1 MGIMSNQPRSLTFIE
16 KIFSVRNEG
25 TRKVISFFGLKI
37 RFRTPRLV
45 YRELNARL
53 DRQQDDFNAKFSM
66 LQDQSRQFSH
76 EFNSLLEKQKQEFNS
91 KLINL
96 LEQQS
101 RSFISELSTRLAK
114 VPHDD
119 VNRKLAAN
127 VEKQAKIFDSKV
139 RELNAKCQALLYKIH
154 RYCPDDKRPL
164 AMKDW
169 FYEHTGEQLDL
180 DNPQTYNQKIQ
191 WLKLY
196 DSTPVKARLSDKY
209 QVREWIKEKIGEE
222 YLIPLLGVWDN
233 FDDID
238 FNKLPDKFALK
249 CNHGSGYN
257 IIVKDKSKLDL
268 AAVRRKV
275 NEWMNEDYSFKSG
288 FELQYTLI
296 PRKIVIE
303 QYIENKND
311 DLYDYKFW
319 CFDGEVK
326 YIEFISGRY
335 TNQKKLAFYDINWQ
349 KQNFLSDRAVLDDEV
364 IEKPDNF
371 DLMVKLAETLSKG
384 FNHVRVDFY
393 DVNNKIYFGEMTFTT
408 SSGVCPWQ
416 PKEEDLEFGKMIKLP
431 SKN

>member
-1 MGIMSNQPRSLTFIE
+1 MSNQPRSLTIIE

-25 TRKVISFFGLKI
+25 SRKVICIFGLKI
-37 RFRTPRLV
+37 RFSTPRLV
-45 YRELNARL
+45 YRELHARL
-53 DRQQDDFNAKFSM
+53 ERQGEDLEK
-66 LQDQSRQFSH
+66 L
-76 EFNSLLEKQKQEFNS
+76 NSLLKEQSQSFSNELNRRLKEQEQYFNNRF
-91 KLINL
+91 IDL

-101 RSFISELSTRLAK
+101 RSFNNGFGSRLEERFKSLNGELTARL
-114 VPHDD
+114 D
-119 VNRKLAAN
+119 
-127 VEKQAKIFDSKV
+127 KQAKVFDGKFNG
-139 RELNAKCQALLYKIH
+139 LNGRCKTLLYKIH

>member
-25 TRKVISFFGLKI
+25 TRKVICIFGLKI

-53 DRQQDDFNAKFSM
+53 DRQQDDFNTKFSM

-76 EFNSLLEKQKQEFNS
+76 EFNSLLEKQKQEFN
-91 KLINL
+91 
-96 LEQQS
+96 
-101 RSFISELSTRLAK
+101 
-114 VPHDD
+114 
-119 VNRKLAAN
+119 
-127 VEKQAKIFDSKV
+127 SKV

>member
-53 DRQQDDFNAKFSM
+53 DRQQDDFNTKFSM

-76 EFNSLLEKQKQEFNS
+76 EFNSLL
-91 KLINL
+91 
-96 LEQQS
+96 
-101 RSFISELSTRLAK
+101 
-114 VPHDD
+114 
-119 VNRKLAAN
+119 
-127 VEKQAKIFDSKV
+127 EKQAKIFDSKV

>member
-1 MGIMSNQPRSLTFIE
+1 MSNQPRSLTIIE

-25 TRKVISFFGLKI
+25 SRKVICIFGLKI
-37 RFRTPRLV
+37 RFSTPRLV
-45 YRELNARL
+45 YRELHARL
-53 DRQQDDFNAKFSM
+53 ERQGEDLEK
-66 LQDQSRQFSH
+66 L
-76 EFNSLLEKQKQEFNS
+76 NSLLKEQSQSFSNELNRRLKEQEQYFNNRF
-91 KLINL
+91 IDL

-101 RSFISELSTRLAK
+101 RSFNNGFGSRLEERFKSLNGELTARL
-114 VPHDD
+114 D
-119 VNRKLAAN
+119 
-127 VEKQAKIFDSKV
+127 KQAKVFDGKFNG
-139 RELNAKCQALLYKIH
+139 LNGRCKTLLYKIH
-154 RYCPDDKRPL
+154 KYCPDEKRPL

-275 NEWMNEDYSFKSG
+275 NTWMNEDYSFKSG

-349 KQNFLSDRAVLDDEV
+349 KQNFLSDRAVLDDDV
-364 IEKPDNF
+364 IEKPGNF

-431 SKN
+431 IKD

>member
-1 MGIMSNQPRSLTFIE
+1 MSNETRGLTIFE

-25 TRKVISFFGLKI
+25 TRKVICFLGLKI

-45 YRELNARL
+45 YRELHARL
-53 DRQQDDFNAKFSM
+53 EKQSDDLDK
-66 LQDQSRQFSH
+66 L
-76 EFNSLLEKQKQEFNS
+76 NSLLKQQSQMFGNALNS
-91 KLINL
+91 KLKEQEQYFNNRFIDL

-101 RSFISELSTRLAK
+101 QSFNNSFGNRLEKQFKDLNGEVTA
-114 VPHDD
+114 
-119 VNRKLAAN
+119 RL
-127 VEKQAKIFDSKV
+127 EKQAKIFESKINGQ
-139 RELNAKCQALLYKIH
+139 NARYQTLIYKIY

-180 DNPQTYNQKIQ
+180 GNPQTYNQKIQ

-275 NEWMNEDYSFKSG
+275 NTWMNEDYSFKFG

-349 KQNFLSDRAVLDDEV
+349 KQNFLSDRAVLDDDV
-364 IEKPDNF
+364 IEKPGNF

-408 SSGVCPWQ
+408 NSGVCPWQ

-431 SKN
+431 IKD